1 MILYCTD
8 FIFDGIKASDQGFCI
23 VSFDPVKDTADPGSK
38 IDFTTFISKGNK
50 KWLKTD
56 ARYSEPLSFNFSIAK
71 INCNKNN
78 NIYLTGEDISFIMR
92 WLVRN
97 EYCTINFLQEDF
109 EEVSYNC
116 RLQLKERF
124 SSGKAI
130 GFDIEGISDAP
141 FGYGSE
147 IKIVLQESSHIQSI
161 YDPSDEI
168 GETYPYM
175 ELKCIRNGLISI
187 ENVNMGEITQI
198 KNCTTNEIITI
209 DQNFQI
215 TSNLSSHHSLPND
228 FNYSYFCFGNTFSNR
243 VTKVKVTNCIA
254 TIKFRPIRKG
264 VC

>member
-1 MILYCTD
+1 MYCTD

-23 VSFDPVKDTADPGSK
+23 VSFDSIQDTVYAGSK
-38 IDFTTFISKGNK
+38 IDFTTIVSGGNK
-50 KWLKTD
+50 KWLKTNS
-56 ARYSEPLSFNFSIAK
+56 AYSEPLSFNFSIAK
-71 INCNKNN
+71 INCNEEDT
-78 NIYLTGEDISFIMR
+78 IYLTGEDISFIMR

-116 RLQLKERF
+116 RLQLQERF
-124 SSGKAI
+124 SGGKAI
-130 GFDIEGISDAP
+130 GFDIEGIADAP

-147 IKIVLQESSHIQSI
+147 IKIVLPDGNYNQSI

-175 ELKCIRNGLISI
+175 EMKCIHNGTISI
-187 ENVNMGEITQI
+187 ENIDMGQITQI
-198 KNCTTNEIITI
+198 KNCTANEIITI

-215 TSNLSSHHSLPND
+215 ASNLPSHSSLPSD
-228 FNYSYFCFGNTFSNR
+228 FNYSYFCFGNTFLNR
-243 VTKVKVTNCIA
+243 VTKVKVTNCIT
-254 TIKFRPIRKG
+254 TIRFKPIRKG